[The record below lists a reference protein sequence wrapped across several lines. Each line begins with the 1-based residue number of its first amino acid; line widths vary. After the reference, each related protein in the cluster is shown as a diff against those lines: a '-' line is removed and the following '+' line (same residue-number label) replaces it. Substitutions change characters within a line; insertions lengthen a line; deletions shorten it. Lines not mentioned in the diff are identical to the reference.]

1 MKPLDAKRGNGWRL
15 PLRIKPLP
23 VDLLW
28 TPQAREDLIEIYT
41 YIALERP
48 STAERIFDAIEAKGG
63 MLADYPRLGVR
74 RPEIRLT
81 TRMLVEGPY
90 LILYETHPDSDEGG
104 IDAVEI
110 VRIVDGRRNL
120 KNLF

>member
-1 MKPLDAKRGNGWRL
+1 LS
-15 PLRIKPLP
+15 

-41 YIALERP
+41 YIGLDNSSA
-48 STAERIFDAIEAKGG
+48 AERIFDAVEAKAG
-63 MLADYPRLGVR
+63 LLVEYPRLGVR
-74 RPEIRLT
+74 RPDIRPS
-81 TRMLVEGPY
+81 TRMLIEGPY

-104 IDAVEI
+104 IDEVEI

>member
-1 MKPLDAKRGNGWRL
+1 V
-15 PLRIKPLP
+15 P

-41 YIALERP
+41 YIGLDSP
-48 STAERIFDAIEAKGG
+48 SAAERVFDSVQSKIEL
-63 MLADYPRLGVR
+63 LADYPRLGVR
-74 RPEIRLT
+74 RPDIRASA
-81 TRMLVEGPY
+81 RMLVQGPY
-90 LILYETHPDSDEGG
+90 LILYETHPDSDAGLV
-104 IDAVEI
+104 DAVEI

>member
-1 MKPLDAKRGNGWRL
+1 M
-15 PLRIKPLP
+15 P
-23 VDLLW
+23 VDLVW

-41 YIALERP
+41 CIALDNP
-48 STAERIFDAIEAKGG
+48 SSAERIFDAIEARAGL
-63 MLADYPRLGVR
+63 LAEYPRLGLR
-74 RPEIRLT
+74 RPEIRPS
-81 TRMLVEGPY
+81 TRMLVERMY
-90 LILYETHPDSDEGG
+90 LILYETHPDSEDGK

>member
-1 MKPLDAKRGNGWRL
+1 MS
-15 PLRIKPLP
+15 

-41 YIALERP
+41 YIGIDNP
-48 STAERIFDAIEAKGG
+48 SAAERIFDVIEAKAG
-63 MLADYPRLGVR
+63 LLVDYPRLGVR
-74 RPEIRLT
+74 RPEIRPSA
-81 TRMLVEGPY
+81 RMLIERPY
-90 LILYETHPDSDEGG
+90 LILYETHPDSDQGN
-104 IDAVEI
+104 IDEVEI